1 MAETR
6 TERASCKV
14 TFNELKKGSRT
25 GLLIYLFTSTDGP
38 MRAQLLLWQFANK
51 PLCHLTRV
59 AHIFLTN
66 K

>member
-25 GLLIYLFTSTDGP
+25 GLLISSITSTDGP
-38 MRAQLLLWQFANK
+38 KRAQLLLWQFANK
-51 PLCHLTRV
+51 PLCHL
-59 AHIFLTN
+59 
-66 K
+66 